1 MANTEHKIV
10 APVGVEGIAAEQ
22 DELEK
27 GLRITAW
34 AEDAWPD
41 YIVVEDRITGRA
53 RCYEPGPA
61 FDVKRYRRTIELLE
75 QALATIQAWG
85 APE

>member
-1 MANTEHKIV
+1 MENTEHKIV
-10 APVGVEGIAAEQ
+10 APVGVENIAAEQ
-22 DELEK
+22 AGPEK

-41 YIVVEDRITGRA
+41 SIAVEDRITGRI
-53 RCYEPGPA
+53 RCYEPGPG
-61 FDVKRYRRTIELLE
+61 FDAKHYHKTILLLE
-75 QALATIQAWG
+75 DALATLQAWG